1 MRRPAQKKEKKLD
14 QDVRCYHVAGLEDL
28 ERDPSRSRAATD
40 PKPTESQ
47 SRDETTE
54 TL

>member
-1 MRRPAQKKEKKLD
+1 MAAS
-14 QDVRCYHVAGLEDL
+14 VAYVAGLEDL

-47 SRDETTE
+47 SGDETTE
-54 TL
+54 TPYRGGSDS